1 MLQPEMAQMEI
12 WMELKKWR
20 KWCLKVPWQPCW
32 TLLHG
37 QKGKQ
42 ERERE
47 RESGIFWLLLPTL
60 GEISWGS
67 GGPPPPRTHLP
78 PKAGGRGACTKAEPL
93 HERQAADPCGLCL
106 VWPSRWAE
114 PTQAAQ
120 NNPLHPEAAESAP
133 PLGTTRREISD
144 SRGIWF
150 IQHHEGNSS
159 RSVRE

>member
-67 GGPPPPRTHLP
+67 GGPPPPTNTPSTKGGRQRGLHQGRTSAWKAGCGPVRPLSGLTFTLSRTHPGSAKQSSSPRGCWISATAGNDPKGDFWLP
-78 PKAGGRGACTKAEPL
+78 R
-93 HERQAADPCGLCL
+93 HL
-106 VWPSRWAE
+106 VY
-114 PTQAAQ
+114 
-120 NNPLHPEAAESAP
+120 SAP
-133 PLGTTRREISD
+133 WRK
-144 SRGIWF
+144 
-150 IQHHEGNSS
+150 
-159 RSVRE
+159 